1 MRIVVAQQMYEMYDP
16 APAEKRRPE
25 GRLGGHAQPLLSGAA
40 GRGPGWRVMKTV
52 AAAQPHFDSPQA
64 RQVMQPSIMTTAAVL
79 HLTQSCAP
87 SG

>member
-1 MRIVVAQQMYEMYDP
+1 MHAGTVG
-16 APAEKRRPE
+16 KK
-25 GRLGGHAQPLLSGAA
+25 GGPKAAWEVTRSPLSGAA

-52 AAAQPHFDSPQA
+52 PARQPHFDSPQA

-79 HLTQSCAP
+79 HLTQSWAP

>member
-1 MRIVVAQQMYEMYDP
+1 MKGCVPFA
-16 APAEKRRPE
+16 AEKRRPE

-40 GRGPGWRVMKTV
+40 GRGPGRRVKNRV
-52 AAAQPHFDSPQA
+52 RHPHFESPQE

-79 HLTQSCAP
+79 HFAQSCAP